1 VVDCLLRE
9 LPSRAGYRYINT
21 QMYLFLFY
29 NDFCALWMCRK
40 ADDMFTD
47 VEVWKNVHDRD
58 RRELFDDVVHLIAK
72 REKVSCLSHADTF

>member
-1 VVDCLLRE
+1 
-9 LPSRAGYRYINT
+9 
-21 QMYLFLFY
+21 
-29 NDFCALWMCRK
+29 MCRK

-72 REKVSCLSHADTF
+72 REKVSCYLAKLHFNATVPPALVTPLYSKSSCS